1 MHTHPFTPQT
11 DTSPT
16 PRPRYRGPAACP
28 PLRQQPGPSGCSGGG
43 WHTVGPRPSHWTRVM
58 GILLEAEALS
68 LLPSRHFST
77 GSWSCFPGM
86 EQWLWA
92 DPVGTGH
99 SRQLLSLSLWF
110 VCSSL
115 TCSRWPLAPIPSEGR

>member
-1 MHTHPFTPQT
+1 
-11 DTSPT
+11 
-16 PRPRYRGPAACP
+16 
-28 PLRQQPGPSGCSGGG
+28 
-43 WHTVGPRPSHWTRVM
+43 M